1 MLESVV
7 RKSSGKLLHTVG
19 PYTARDREP
28 YLEPYLGPYLLTLT
42 LGTISMQVSADRKL
56 RRPDTVEVSMQSS
69 AMYDGAAPCKDL

>member
-7 RKSSGKLLHTVG
+7 RKSSGKLFHTIG
-19 PYTARDREP
+19 PYTAKDREP
-28 YLEPYLGPYLLTLT
+28 YLVWT
-42 LGTISMQVSADRKL
+42 LGTISMQMSADRKL